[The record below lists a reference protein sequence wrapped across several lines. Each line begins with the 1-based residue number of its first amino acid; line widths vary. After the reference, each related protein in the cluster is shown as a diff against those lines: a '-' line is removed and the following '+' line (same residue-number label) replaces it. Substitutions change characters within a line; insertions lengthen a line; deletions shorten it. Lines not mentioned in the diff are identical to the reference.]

1 MACFNLLT
9 GSLIYSVQW
18 CNLHI
23 EVAIIKRRKFPQLF
37 FGWWTVLA
45 TGIITFIG
53 WGFINFSFSAFFKPI
68 ASELNFSRATTSI
81 APSIG
86 SLERGALSPVAGW
99 ITDKFGP
106 RWIILCGVLVTGLF
120 LMLMYFVN
128 SLWSFLLVWG
138 LFIGTG
144 SNVGFALP
152 IEKAI
157 SNWFVRKR
165 GRALSIR
172 WTFMGMAAVLMLPVV
187 AWLIS
192 TQGWRM
198 TCVISGLIM
207 WIIGLPLA
215 WFFVKQ
221 HRPEYYGLL
230 PDGATTEET
239 LEVAQMIDQGV
250 KYATEAEEIEFTLR
264 QAMRTPSYWL
274 VTLANAGFMVVPPV
288 LVIHSMPFITD
299 MGIEPVRAAV
309 LIGMMSIGCIPGT
322 FISAFIADRIKKR
335 YLKYLIAGTYFLQL
349 IGFAAFLLNQTMAM
363 VYPLFILH
371 HFSAGLFGPL
381 TGVIIARYFGRKA
394 FGSIRGTSMMF
405 MLPASVL
412 APIYAG
418 WVYDTTGSYINVF
431 ILCAALLAFSTILM
445 SFASPPKPP
454 VRVTD
459 IRNIV

>member
-1 MACFNLLT
+1 
-9 GSLIYSVQW
+9 
-18 CNLHI
+18 
-23 EVAIIKRRKFPQLF
+23 
-37 FGWWTVLA
+37 
-45 TGIITFIG
+45 
-53 WGFINFSFSAFFKPI
+53 
-68 ASELNFSRATTSI
+68 
-81 APSIG
+81 
-86 SLERGALSPVAGW
+86 
-99 ITDKFGP
+99 
-106 RWIILCGVLVTGLF
+106 
-120 LMLMYFVN
+120 MYFIN
-128 SLWSFLLVWG
+128 SLWAFLLVWG
-138 LFIGTG
+138 LFIGVG
-144 SNVGFALP
+144 SNVGFYLS

-165 GRALSIR
+165 GLALSIR
-172 WTFMGMAAVLMLPVV
+172 WVFMGLAAVLMLPIA

-198 TCVISGLIM
+198 TCVIGGVVM

-215 WFFVKQ
+215 WFFIKQ

-239 LEVAQMIDQGV
+239 VELTQMIDRGV
-250 KYATEAEEIEFTLR
+250 KYATEADEVEFTLR
-264 QAMRTPSYWL
+264 QAMRTPAYWL
-274 VTLANAGFMVVPPV
+274 LTLSNAGFMAVPPV
-288 LVIHSMPFITD
+288 LVIHGMPFITD

-309 LIGMMSIGCIPGT
+309 MIGMMSIGVIPGT

-335 YLKYLIAGTYFLQL
+335 HLKFLIAGTYLLQL
-349 IGFAAFLLNQTMAM
+349 FGFAAFLLNQTLAM

-394 FGSIRGTSMMF
+394 YGSVRGTSMMF

-431 ILCAALLAFSTILM
+431 IACAVLLTFSTILM
-445 SFASPPKPP
+445 AFASPPRPP

-459 IRNIV
+459 IHEIV